1 MIDRLLK
8 AGADPN
14 AALLSGG
21 DTALMMAARTG
32 NRRDARAAR
41 GWRERQCA
49 GELGRHDTR

>member
-14 AALLSGG
+14 AALSAAG

-32 NRRDARAAR
+32 NTDAIRVLVEGGANVNAKEAGAAR
-41 GWRERQCA
+41 HR
-49 GELGRHDTR
+49 